1 MDVTEYNIYRIT
13 TQQVRNNW
21 NEILFDAGQVVQ
33 CTEDLGNLWLA
44 KIAGSNDIPRMLPKS
59 ECRTIGVNDETS

>member
-33 CTEDLGNLWLA
+33 CTEDLGDLWLA
-44 KIAGSNDIPRMLPKS
+44 KPLGSNSIPRMLPKS
-59 ECRTIGVNDETS
+59 QAERIE